1 MKLKISKKV
10 VSSVLAVMMV
20 ATSIPSFAASS
31 YAADIDNAT
40 KQYVLEHIDSA
51 SKTYSDAT
59 AASVSNTGDN
69 MKGILYTTGW
79 GDSTYST
86 NDHVST
92 DSTKTVHLTKVDGLA
107 IGVALYTGE
116 DSDIRFPLMLE
127 SDCTDEQSN
136 TNNYCGFDHVS
147 FNNGAFAV
155 GGATWQR
162 CTNWDDLSA
171 VTTEAE
177 QTHNFS
183 SDSTANVERAEKTAD
198 SRFEIKNNR
207 KYWSNYMSYTGTGN
221 SDTYYDVVTN
231 PTFDVQ
237 ADYTTSWSIMG
248 FQNWANNSN
257 STFTTAGNNQQFY
270 VLNYAPLKNLLE
282 SDEFKSNFNDV
293 VNNEWKY
300 DVDSLN
306 AYYAMYKDMIDFD
319 LASQDYS
326 SEENI
331 AAVATKIK
339 NFVNNYSAE
348 PTVKK
353 EFTVTFNMGDGSTVE
368 KTITAGD
375 TLASVIPTNT
385 ATKDN
390 NNGTHTEYSWPSD
403 CTSSTIPQSNVTYTE
418 TATTSECKYEVKN
431 VDDVVVSTC
440 TVCGHKNEVAL
451 NTTEYDAAYATATEA
466 VNNTTKYTEETR
478 NALQTVLDANKKSNA
493 LSQDELDEMTA
504 NINAAI
510 ADLRENL
517 DTTDYDKAVADA
529 KADIA
534 SGKYTDETAK
544 ALQEVLDNNKAEN
557 AKTQDELDQMTKNIN
572 DAIADLRENLDT
584 TDYDKAVADAKADI
598 ASGKYTDETAKALQ
612 EVLDNNKSENAKTQD
627 ELDQMTKNIN
637 DAIADL
643 REILDTTAYDAAV
656 KVATD
661 AINNTSKYTAESR
674 EALQAVL
681 DANKVENAKTQDEL
695 DQMTRNIQ
703 NAVTNLVLRVYTVR
717 MFYVIDDEVSE
728 VQETVTGNYGEDF
741 SLTCTLDNTHC
752 IKKWVKSANDDE
764 QKVGDTANAIGGR
777 FYTDADYYVYATK
790 AKSNQEGSIVVSLK
804 DKSGKVV
811 DSMYAGLTAGVA
823 NLNITFDIAN
833 KTVKV
838 NDSTLAAMDLTF
850 YNIVGF
856 KVNGVEY
863 TSNDSISLDA
873 NGNVSIETIYENAK
887 SFAITSPDSSCTP
900 SVQTAYWNQKVT
912 VTSANA
918 TDSTKWYVNDKYV
931 ASGASYTFYACN
943 NVEITCKNDSTADK
957 ATATVERLSYND
969 PTEKTIT
976 VVGSFYVPADCE
988 VVEKGVLLKTTSVN
1002 KIEQVKDINNFTGS
1016 NANARK
1022 FVATNY
1028 DVQTNQYVIN
1038 VYSKKQYTDLCVGA
1052 VAYVVYKDASGVE
1065 HTAYSDLEEFSQT
1078 N

>member
-1 MKLKISKKV
+1 
-10 VSSVLAVMMV
+10 
-20 ATSIPSFAASS
+20 
-31 YAADIDNAT
+31 
-40 KQYVLEHIDSA
+40 
-51 SKTYSDAT
+51 
-59 AASVSNTGDN
+59 
-69 MKGILYTTGW
+69 
-79 GDSTYST
+79 
-86 NDHVST
+86 
-92 DSTKTVHLTKVDGLA
+92 
-107 IGVALYTGE
+107 
-116 DSDIRFPLMLE
+116 
-127 SDCTDEQSN
+127 
-136 TNNYCGFDHVS
+136 
-147 FNNGAFAV
+147 
-155 GGATWQR
+155 
-162 CTNWDDLSA
+162 
-171 VTTEAE
+171 
-177 QTHNFS
+177 
-183 SDSTANVERAEKTAD
+183 
-198 SRFEIKNNR
+198 
-207 KYWSNYMSYTGTGN
+207 
-221 SDTYYDVVTN
+221 
-231 PTFDVQ
+231 
-237 ADYTTSWSIMG
+237 
-248 FQNWANNSN
+248 
-257 STFTTAGNNQQFY
+257 
-270 VLNYAPLKNLLE
+270 
-282 SDEFKSNFNDV
+282 
-293 VNNEWKY
+293 
-300 DVDSLN
+300 
-306 AYYAMYKDMIDFD
+306 
-319 LASQDYS
+319 
-326 SEENI
+326 
-331 AAVATKIK
+331 
-339 NFVNNYSAE
+339 
-348 PTVKK
+348 
-353 EFTVTFNMGDGSTVE
+353 
-368 KTITAGD
+368 
-375 TLASVIPTNT
+375 
-385 ATKDN
+385 
-390 NNGTHTEYSWPSD
+390 
-403 CTSSTIPQSNVTYTE
+403 
-418 TATTSECKYEVKN
+418 
-431 VDDVVVSTC
+431 
-440 TVCGHKNEVAL
+440 
-451 NTTEYDAAYATATEA
+451 
-466 VNNTTKYTEETR
+466 
-478 NALQTVLDANKKSNA
+478 
-493 LSQDELDEMTA
+493 
-504 NINAAI
+504 
-510 ADLRENL
+510 
-517 DTTDYDKAVADA
+517 
-529 KADIA
+529 
-534 SGKYTDETAK
+534 
-544 ALQEVLDNNKAEN
+544 
-557 AKTQDELDQMTKNIN
+557 MTKNIN

>member
-1 MKLKISKKV
+1 MKLKISKKI
-10 VSSVLAVMMV
+10 VSSALAVMMV
-20 ATSIPSFAASS
+20 ATSIPSFAVTS
-31 YAADIDNAT
+31 YAAEIDDTT
-40 KQYVLEHIDSA
+40 KQYVLNNIDNA
-51 SKTYSDAT
+51 SKTYSDA
-59 AASVSNTGDN
+59 ASVSNAGDN
-69 MKGILYTTGW
+69 MNGIIYTSGW
-79 GDSTYST
+79 GDSTDTETTIYEKSGLLGNST
-86 NDHVST
+86 VQKS
-92 DSTKTVHLTKVDGLA
+92 KVDGLA

-116 DSDIRFPLMLE
+116 GSDIRFPLMFE
-127 SDCTDEQSN
+127 SSCDSEKMN
-136 TNNYCGFDHVS
+136 TNTYAGWDYVS
-147 FNNGAFAV
+147 YNDSTFAI

-162 CTNWDDLSA
+162 CTNWNDLSA
-171 VTTEAE
+171 VTTDNE

-183 SDSTANVERAEKTAD
+183 SDSTNNVERPNDSYSNSKTE
-198 SRFEIKNNR
+198 RYEIKDYT
-207 KYWSNYMSYTGTGN
+207 KYWSNYMSYIGTGN
-221 SDTYYDVVTN
+221 SDTYYDVITN
-231 PTFDVQ
+231 PTFNCQ
-237 ADYTTSWSIMG
+237 ADYTCTWGGSSYECKD
-248 FQNWANNSN
+248 NY
-257 STFTTAGNNQQFY
+257 TLTTAGTNQQFY

-306 AYYAMYKDMIDFD
+306 AYYAMYKEMIDFD

-326 SEENI
+326 SEENV

-353 EFTVTFNMGDGSTVE
+353 EFTVTFNMGDGSKVE

-375 TLASVIPTNT
+375 TLASVLPTNT

-390 NNGTHTEYSWPSD
+390 NNGTHTEYSWSSD
-403 CTSSTIPQSNVTYTE
+403 CTSSTIPQSNVTFTE
-418 TATTSECKYEVKN
+418 VATTSNCEYEVKN

-440 TVCGHKNEVAL
+440 KVCAHKTEVTL
-451 NTTEYDAAYATATEA
+451 DTTDYDSAYATATEA
-466 VNNTTKYTEETR
+466 VNNTTKYTAEARE
-478 NALQTVLDANKKSNA
+478 ALQKVLDANKKADA
-493 LSQDELDEMTA
+493 LSQDELDE
-504 NINAAI
+504 
-510 ADLRENL
+510 
-517 DTTDYDKAVADA
+517 
-529 KADIA
+529 
-534 SGKYTDETAK
+534 
-544 ALQEVLDNNKAEN
+544 
-557 AKTQDELDQMTKNIN
+557 MTKNIN
-572 DAIADLRENLDT
+572 DAIADLREN
-584 TDYDKAVADAKADI
+584 
-598 ASGKYTDETAKALQ
+598 
-612 EVLDNNKSENAKTQD
+612 
-627 ELDQMTKNIN
+627 
-637 DAIADL
+637 
-643 REILDTTAYDAAV
+643 LDTTAYDAAV

-674 EALQAVL
+674 ETLQAVL
-681 DANKVENAKTQDEL
+681 DANKVENAKTQAEL

-703 NAVTNLVLRVYTVR
+703 NAVNNLALRVYTVR
-717 MFYVIDDEVSE
+717 MFYVVDDEVSE

-741 SLTCTLDNTHC
+741 SLNCTLDDSHC
-752 IKKWVKSANDDE
+752 IKKWVKSADDDE
-764 QKVGDTANAIGGR
+764 QKVGDSAKAISGR

-790 AKSNQEGSIVVSLK
+790 AKSNQEGSIVVSLR
-804 DKSGKVV
+804 DKSGVTV
-811 DSMYAGLTAGVA
+811 DSMYAGLTDGVA
-823 NLNITFDIAN
+823 KLNITFDIAN

-856 KVNGVEY
+856 KVNGTEY

-873 NGNVSIETIYENAK
+873 KGNVVIETIYENAT
-887 SFAITSPDSSCTP
+887 SYAITSSDSSCTP

-918 TDSTKWYVNDKYV
+918 TDSTKWYVNGKYV

-943 NVEITCKNDSTADK
+943 DADITCKNDSTSDA

-976 VVGSFYVPADCE
+976 VVGSFYVPSDCE

-1002 KIEQVKDINNFTGS
+1002 KIEQVKNIDNFTGS

-1022 FVATNY
+1022 FVANNY

-1052 VAYVVYKDASGVE
+1052 VAYVVYKDANGVE
-1065 HTAYSDLEEFSQT
+1065 HTAYSDLAVFSQAD
-1078 N
+1078 